1 MTFYDA
7 FAAAEPAVHW
17 KGELGVRIRDILDRR
32 VGGRVDALARLVERG
47 IEHSLPVERIKG
59 SLVALIS
66 ALRRRGA
73 AVEVDAGVDGEI
85 EELTLLFE
93 RVVGHGEGRQ
103 IESYSMY
110 LFTVDTEVRL

>member
-59 SLVALIS
+59 SLAALIS
-66 ALRRRGA
+66 ALRRRGGA
-73 AVEVDAGVDGEI
+73 AVEVDVEI
-85 EELTLLFE
+85 EGLTLLFE
-93 RVVGHGEGRQ
+93 RIVGHGEGRQ
-103 IESYSMY
+103 LESYSTY